1 MSLKQ
6 ILSFSAAAMALIA
19 YGQQPARANDSQGK
33 IKHVL
38 LISVDGLHEADVT
51 NYLTFHPKSAFA
63 RLLQHGISY
72 TNVSTSRPSDSS
84 PGLVAL
90 VTGGSPRTTGVYYD
104 DSYDR
109 TFLSPGDLACS
120 ATGTETMYAE
130 NIDNSFDTVLGGSTR
145 LDGGGGINDKAL
157 PRDRANGCK
166 PVYPHQFL
174 RINTIF
180 DVAKAAGG
188 RTAWGDKHPSY
199 EILLGPSGKGGDDL
213 ATPE

>member
-19 YGQQPARANDSQGK
+19 YGQQPARANDSHGK

-38 LISVDGLHEADVT
+38 LISVDGLHGVDVT
-51 NYLTFHPKSAFA
+51 NYLTLHPKSAFA

-109 TFLSPGDLACS
+109 TFSPPGDLACS

-130 NIDNSFDTVLGGSTR
+130 NIDNSFDTVLGGSTPAGR
-145 LDGGGGINDKAL
+145 RRRDKRESAAARPGQWLQASL
-157 PRDRANGCK
+157 PASVSAHK
-166 PVYPHQFL
+166 Y
-174 RINTIF
+174 
-180 DVAKAAGG
+180 
-188 RTAWGDKHPSY
+188 
-199 EILLGPSGKGGDDL
+199 DL
-213 ATPE
+213 QHRP